1 MNYDETAA
9 ALRAEIERLEREHG
23 ADESFPVTFVL
34 LQAQSAVLK
43 ARDVLERIGTRKGAL

>member
-1 MNYDETAA
+1 MTAA
-9 ALRAEIERLEREHG
+9 ELRRKAAEIERLEREHG

-43 ARDVLERIGTRKGAL
+43 ARESLDQLEARKVAV